1 MVLGVFRL
9 LNKIILRCSM
19 IKKKTRR
26 LHSYFCYYI
35 FGGVSSARAAGVKV
49 GEGCRIYIKDFG
61 SEPFL
66 ISIGDNV
73 TITAGVKLITHDGSL
88 SLVRD
93 AQGRRFYYAPIKIS
107 NDVFIGVNSIILPG
121 VTIGREVVVAAG
133 SVVTKDIPSGV
144 VVAGA
149 PAKEIMSFS
158 SWRESKLRFPSE
170 FSLQEF
176 DAGEYI
182 KKVSAAIA
190 QQK

>member
-1 MVLGVFRL
+1 M
-9 LNKIILRCSM
+9 
-19 IKKKTRR
+19 
-26 LHSYFCYYI
+26 
-35 FGGVSSARAAGVKV
+35 
-49 GEGCRIYIKDFG
+49 
-61 SEPFL
+61 
-66 ISIGDNV
+66 
-73 TITAGVKLITHDGSL
+73 
-88 SLVRD
+88 
-93 AQGRRFYYAPIKIS
+93 
-107 NDVFIGVNSIILPG
+107 
-121 VTIGREVVVAAG
+121 VVAAG